1 MASSSDKEA
10 CVAEFRVRFQN
21 MTADEFAE
29 AWNKYDKDGNGYIEG
44 KELEYFFKDFIEDI
58 QTDEGLQAAIN
69 TYMKLYDENNDNRI
83 EMMEL
88 AEILKPEQN
97 FLLLFRSKE
106 APRTSKEFYDIWLR
120 YDVDRDGFIDKSE
133 LKNFLK
139 DLSTVELADDK
150 LQTYTDAMLKLFD
163 VDKDN
168 KLSFKEMLKLV
179 PVKENIFLQFESLL
193 QGNLPD
199 PSKHLLPTKKV
210 KVSNEEFQRVF
221 SYYDKDHNNVISGDE
236 LTAFLKDLVIIHA
249 EPGPCQE
256 ETLKKCSKDIL
267 AMVDKN
273 NDEKISQNELK
284 MFLGVT
290 TEDA

>member
-179 PVKENIFLQFESLL
+179 PVKENIFLQFESSFLEAML
-193 QGNLPD
+193 E
-199 PSKHLLPTKKV
+199 KKV